1 MRGRLQALLPRAL
14 LRAAAALIIYMAAG
28 AVGVAAGAVVAPAG
42 AAAGAPGAQGPLLLP
57 VDHDDDDG
65 NGVPDGEQPIVPPG
79 PDLAVLARPARLAAG
94 AKVRVQGAEVRILV
108 DGVALAKGAPVPA
121 SGKRFELQA
130 MAPGRA
136 EVEIFGVTT
145 RVHAIEV
152 RALGGDGAPVDF
164 ARSHASIERTPP
176 ERLADDPF
184 APTADPDALRF
195 VVIGVADD
203 LPGTIDLLSFAP
215 SGASIDALKEVALA
229 EVRCPAD
236 VPKELT
242 CGSTIPIRAAL
253 DEIDRR
259 HPLILER
266 SIRAELG
273 GAIAVASPRGGKLQ
287 MIRVGGPRRSSVGSI
302 DRYRARLRVHLVRPR
317 PHGPPPVGG
326 DDAGA
331 VAALRAEVERA
342 NALWGACGVSFGPPA
357 ELEAEVVDPPPPHL
371 LALGCDHGL
380 PASGGVVRLRAE
392 GRAITVPLTPGERPA
407 AAARAL
413 AAAIEAVGLSA
424 IVSDNAPIVAGA
436 FGSAD
441 VLVRR
446 RGGGLATLDL
456 PASGPLSTDR
466 TMTACLGRVALE
478 DGLQHFGDIDA
489 IAGTVEERALIKAFD
504 DGDPSTIEVFVV
516 PSFASGGRIGESFI
530 SADGGAIRNVVIEDR
545 SGLRADRASFT
556 LAHELGH
563 VLLDE
568 PGHPDDFGVDTPT
581 RLMDADA
588 ANPTAYGPR
597 RLLVEECARAL
608 RQSGPGAPITLL
620 RPFPLGRLGA
630 RESSPWASGGAHAP
644 VWR

>member
-1 MRGRLQALLPRAL
+1 MMRVRGCLQALLIPRAL
-14 LRAAAALIIYMAAG
+14 LLATAAIVCAGAFVSGAGVTEAAAAGHADA
-28 AVGVAAGAVVAPAG
+28 
-42 AAAGAPGAQGPLLLP
+42 PLLLP

-65 NGVPDGEQPIVPPG
+65 NGVPDGEQALVPPG
-79 PDLAVLARPARLAAG
+79 TDLGVLARPAKLIPG
-94 AKVRVQGAEVRILV
+94 AQLRARGAEVRLLV
-108 DGVALAKGAPVPA
+108 DGEALAKGASVPLSA
-121 SGKRFELQA
+121 KRFELQA
-130 MAPGRA
+130 IAPGRA
-136 EVEIFGVTT
+136 EVEIFGATI
-145 RVHAIEV
+145 RVRAIEI
-152 RALGGDGAPVDF
+152 RAVGADGAPVDLT
-164 ARSHASIERTPP
+164 RGRASIERTPP
-176 ERLADDPF
+176 ERLAADPF
-184 APTADPDALRF
+184 APGADPDALRF
-195 VVIGVADD
+195 VVIGAADD

-215 SGASIDALKEVALA
+215 SGAGIDALNRVALA
-229 EVRCPAD
+229 EVRCPDD
-236 VPKELT
+236 VPTGLT
-242 CGSTIPIRAAL
+242 CGSTVPIRAAL

-259 HPLILER
+259 HPLILDR

-273 GAIAVASPRGGKLQ
+273 GALAVASSRGGKFQ
-287 MIRVGGPRRSSVGSI
+287 MIRVGGPRRSSVGAI

-380 PASGGVVRLRAE
+380 PASGGEIRLRAE
-392 GRAITVPLTPGERPA
+392 GRAIKVPLTRGARPA
-407 AAARAL
+407 DAARAV
-413 AAAIEAVGLSA
+413 AAAIEAAGLA
-424 IVSDNAPIVAGA
+424 ATVSDNAPIAAGA

-441 VLVRR
+441 VLVWR

-456 PASGPLSTDR
+456 PVSGPLSTDR
-466 TMTACLGRVALE
+466 TMTACLGRVSLE

-504 DGDPSTIEVFVV
+504 DGDPSTIEVFVI
-516 PSFASGGRIGESFI
+516 PSFAGGGRIGESFI

-588 ANPTAYGPR
+588 ANPSAYGPR

-608 RQSGPGAPITLL
+608 RQSGPGAPTALL
-620 RPFPLGRLGA
+620 RPSPLSRLGA
-630 RESSPWASGGAHAP
+630 REPSPWTPGPELAQRP
-644 VWR
+644 R